1 MKPSFITTIVI
12 LFAIT
17 APLHGQIETIDTA
30 GKTAGWL
37 TTVNAEFG
45 GDPVVTI
52 LFDDGSTQDV
62 NAGQGISLTIGRF
75 VRPNAGKFMI
85 SGGIGFKYVTTKA
98 TNADIRLMRYTF
110 DARVDRGLSNGL
122 WIGAGPVAHVG
133 AKLNMDGL
141 GPNVSFDP
149 ALGLNARFGWKYLS
163 VTYTA
168 LTYKTNGFS
177 FDASS
182 LGFSGHLPF

>member
-1 MKPSFITTIVI
+1 MKPISLLI
-12 LFAIT
+12 LFAIAT
-17 APLHGQIETIDTA
+17 PLHAQIESFDGLT
-30 GKTAGWL
+30 KPSGWL
-37 TTVNAEFG
+37 VNINAEFG

-62 NAGQGISLTIGRF
+62 NAGQGLNVTIGRY
-75 VRPNAGKFMI
+75 VSPNAGPWMI

-98 TNADIRLMRYTF
+98 TNADIRLMRYTV

-122 WIGAGPVAHVG
+122 WVGVGPVAHVG

-149 ALGLNARFGWKYLS
+149 ALGLNARFGWKGLS

-168 LTYKTNGFS
+168 MSYKANGVS
-177 FDASS
+177 FDASAV
-182 LGFSGHLPF
+182 GFGAHLPF